1 MGIKVE
7 RDNLCIEIDFSS
19 KDELIV
25 KYQARKA
32 GCQAE
37 VLKVVDRLTPEMK
50 EEWRAITTG
59 GDNQSQF
66 SQRRAMAL
74 LDRLELGFGFYLSP
88 RLNQLGDWLIQSRE
102 ITNFTY
108 DISELSK
115 SYFAQA
121 VSMVTAHPLEQVQAW
136 LREPLEDEELQK
148 YLFEKQ
154 TSSEYRC
161 IADDETRF
169 GRRLL
174 WYAMVR
180 AIKPKLVIE
189 TGVDKGLGSVLLCTA
204 IKNNVAEGH
213 AGRYLGTDI
222 APVAGYLLDG
232 VYSEYGSIAYGDSIE
247 TLKTLDEPIDLFIN
261 DSDHSHEYEAREYDT
276 IVDNLHEQSVIL
288 GDNAH
293 VSASLCHFA
302 TKTGRLFT
310 MVPEYPENH
319 WYKGCGIGIAFK
331 R

>member
-1 MGIKVE
+1 VGIKVE
-7 RDNLCIEIDFSS
+7 RDNLSIEIDFSS
-19 KDELIV
+19 KDDLIV

-37 VLKVVDRLTPEMK
+37 VLKVVDSLTPEMK
-50 EEWRAITTG
+50 EEWKTITQG
-59 GDNQSQF
+59 GDNQTQF

-74 LDRLELGFGFYLSP
+74 LDRLELGFGFYLSKG
-88 RLNQLGDWLIQSRE
+88 LDELGDWLIQSRE

-115 SYFAQA
+115 SYFAHA
-121 VSMVTAHPLEQVQAW
+121 VSMVTEHPLEQVQSW
-136 LREPLEDEELQK
+136 LREPLEDEALQQ
-148 YLFEKQ
+148 YLLEKQ

-189 TGVDKGLGSVLLCTA
+189 TGVDKGLGSVLLSTA

-213 AGRYLGTDI
+213 TGRYLGTDI

-276 IVDNLHEQSVIL
+276 VEGNLHDRSVIL

-293 VSASLCHFA
+293 VSMSLSQFAS
-302 TKTGRLFT
+302 KTDRIFT

-319 WYKGCGIGIAFK
+319 WYKGCGVGIAFK